1 MLPSIPP
8 TLCRSRPLPTNFPAS
23 GRVVAAGPPSRR
35 LPTRAPSPSRP
46 SPSRLLP
53 PHLSHLLRL
62 YKMPPPPPP
71 RPCLLSSSNQFS
83 PNRTRKKRRTSVVH
97 PGRASASP
105 LGLCAGLAAIALP
118 GPVAPTHPRRQPRLG
133 LHASPA
139 QWPRAPP
146 MPASHAGSGQPS
158 AEPSLPPRESR
169 QPGPAAA
176 TDAGAWLGAGAA

>member
-1 MLPSIPP
+1 
-8 TLCRSRPLPTNFPAS
+8 
-23 GRVVAAGPPSRR
+23 
-35 LPTRAPSPSRP
+35 
-46 SPSRLLP
+46 
-53 PHLSHLLRL
+53 
-62 YKMPPPPPP
+62 
-71 RPCLLSSSNQFS
+71 
-83 PNRTRKKRRTSVVH
+83 VH

-176 TDAGAWLGAGAA
+176 TNAGAWLGAGAAELEAYGRVLVVVAGSLHWVASAARSRVIKEGVSWM